1 MSRSAYL
8 HSKYP
13 SPSVNFEHEERNEM
27 EMASEGEDND
37 HEVLADPVLDVD
49 NGNATDMGGITEDEE
64 APKKARK
71 VERGDMREVIR
82 THRKAVMKVE
92 KDSVWHCR

>member
-13 SPSVNFEHEERNEM
+13 SPSVDFEHEERNEV
-27 EMASEGEDND
+27 EMAGEGEDND
-37 HEVLADPVLDVD
+37 HEVLADPVLD
-49 NGNATDMGGITEDEE
+49 GNATDMGGITEDEE

-71 VERGDMREVIR
+71 VERGDTREVIG

-92 KDSVWHCR
+92 KEGAWVLSSLS